1 MATAIEIS
9 DLTFA
14 YPPAHPTRPPDPV
27 LRRVSLAIESGAFVA
42 LMGPVGAGKS
52 TLCLSLNGLVP
63 QTTGG
68 DFAGRVIVN
77 GLDTQRTPAAE
88 IALHVGMV
96 FQDTEV
102 QLFNASVED
111 EIAFGLE
118 SLGWAPADIETRI
131 DWALEQVG
139 LRGYRQ
145 RAPRTLSG
153 GQQKRLAIAAIL
165 AMAPPILVL
174 DEPTAGLDPAGTAD
188 VLDVIDRLA
197 SERRATVVM
206 ASQDAEIV
214 ARYADRLIILEAGQI
229 SADGPPAAIF
239 ADLAARPAAGVIPP
253 QMTLLSHLLGTRLG
267 RPLALGTPDEALTIL
282 WALRQEGRVA
292 CG

>member
-14 YPPAHPTRPPDPV
+14 YAPAHPARPAEPV
-27 LRRVSLAIESGAFVA
+27 LCDISLTIAGGEFVA

-52 TLCLSLNGLVP
+52 SLCLCLTGLAP

-68 DFAGRVIVN
+68 EFAGRILVN
-77 GLDTQRTPAAE
+77 GLDTRRTPAAE
-88 IALHVGMV
+88 IALHAGIV

-118 SLGWAPADIETRI
+118 SLNWAPADIETRI

-139 LRGYRQ
+139 LRGYRR

-153 GQQKRLAIAAIL
+153 GQQKRLAIAVVL
-165 AMAPPILVL
+165 AMAPPILIL
-174 DEPTAGLDPAGTAD
+174 DEPTAGLDPAGAAD

-197 SERRATVVM
+197 AERHATVVM

-214 ARYADRLIILEAGQI
+214 ARCANRLIVLEQGHVV
-229 SADGPPAAIF
+229 ADGSPAAIF
-239 ADLAARPAAGVIPP
+239 ANLAARPAAGVIPP
-253 QMTLLSHLLGTRLG
+253 QMTVLSHLIGTRLR
-267 RPLALGTPDEALTIL
+267 RPLALRSPEEAAPVLR
-282 WALRQEGRVA
+282 ALRQEGIGP
-292 CG
+292 CD